1 MFCFQCE
8 QTRDNKGCM
17 TVGVCGKTPEVA
29 SLQDLLIHATKGVS
43 IYAKGA
49 RDLGGLSDR
58 EVDNF
63 VLRALFSTVTNV
75 NFDSARFNAF
85 LKEAYDMKTR
95 AKALYEK
102 AKASASPAALAKAQ
116 AEEQQEDQWHPTA
129 FKFHSGMSLEELE
142 AEGHRVG
149 VLQRREVYGPDL
161 SGLQEMAMYGLKGM
175 AAYAEHAFV
184 LGQESDEVFAFCH
197 EALARL
203 SRKNEQTL
211 EGLLQL
217 CLDVGKVNVEVMRLL
232 DLGATT
238 RYGHPKPTP
247 VRTTAVKGK
256 CALISGHDLRDLEEL
271 LKQTEGKG
279 INIYTHGEMLP
290 AHGYPGLKEKYPHLV
305 GNYGGAWQQQK
316 IEFSSFPGPILM
328 TTNCIIEPRKS
339 YKNRIYTRSVVGWPG
354 VTHIPDYDFSALV
367 EQALA
372 MDGFEEDEPEKNTT
386 MTGFARNTVLSV
398 ADKVVDLVKSGA
410 IKHFFLIGGCD
421 GAEGERNY
429 FKEMALNTPQDTM
442 VLTLAC
448 GKYRFNKFFDQ
459 FGTIGG
465 LPRMLDIGQCN
476 DAYSAIQIAS
486 GLQQAFGLKDINQ
499 LPLSF
504 VISWFEQ
511 KAVAVFLT
519 LLHLGIKNVY
529 LGPQLPAFA
538 TPAMLDILVKSYGV
552 KQINNV
558 QADMKTDR
566 KSVV

>member
-1 MFCFQCE
+1 MCDSHTQWWFTPYF
-8 QTRDNKGCM
+8 
-17 TVGVCGKTPEVA
+17 VG
-29 SLQDLLIHATKGVS
+29 H
-43 IYAKGA
+43 
-49 RDLGGLSDR
+49 
-58 EVDNF
+58 
-63 VLRALFSTVTNV
+63 
-75 NFDSARFNAF
+75 
-85 LKEAYDMKTR
+85 
-95 AKALYEK
+95 
-102 AKASASPAALAKAQ
+102 
-116 AEEQQEDQWHPTA
+116 
-129 FKFHSGMSLEELE
+129 
-142 AEGHRVG
+142 
-149 VLQRREVYGPDL
+149 
-161 SGLQEMAMYGLKGM
+161 
-175 AAYAEHAFV
+175 
-184 LGQESDEVFAFCH
+184 
-197 EALARL
+197 
-203 SRKNEQTL
+203 
-211 EGLLQL
+211 
-217 CLDVGKVNVEVMRLL
+217 
-232 DLGATT
+232 
-238 RYGHPKPTP
+238 
-247 VRTTAVKGK
+247 
-256 CALISGHDLRDLEEL
+256 
-271 LKQTEGKG
+271 
-279 INIYTHGEMLP
+279 
-290 AHGYPGLKEKYPHLV
+290 
-305 GNYGGAWQQQK
+305 
-316 IEFSSFPGPILM
+316 
-328 TTNCIIEPRKS
+328 
-339 YKNRIYTRSVVGWPG
+339 SVVGWPG

-519 LLHLGIKNVY
+519 LLHLGVKNVY

-558 QADMKTDR
+558 QADMKTMLAR
-566 KSVV
+566 Q

>member
-8 QTRDNKGCM
+8 QTRDNKGCT

-29 SLQDLLIHATKGVS
+29 SLQDLLIHATKGVA
-43 IYAKGA
+43 IYARGA
-49 RDLGGLSDR
+49 RELGGLSDR
-58 EVDNF
+58 NVDNF
-63 VLRALFSTVTNV
+63 VLRSLFSTVTNV
-75 NFDSARFNAF
+75 NFDPDRFKAY
-85 LKEAYDMKTR
+85 LKEAYEMKNK
-95 AKALYEK
+95 AKALYEQ
-102 AKASASPAALAKAQ
+102 AKASASPEAKANALAR
-116 AEEQQEDQWHPTA
+116 EQLEDQWKPTS
-129 FKFHSGMSLEELE
+129 FTFNPSMSIEELE

-149 VLQRREVYGPDL
+149 VLERRQVYGPDI
-161 SGLQEMAMYGLKGM
+161 SGLQEMAIYGLKGL

-184 LGQESDEVFAFCH
+184 LGQESDQVFGFCH
-197 EALARL
+197 EALAKL
-203 SRKNEQTL
+203 SQTDQQTVA
-211 EGLLQL
+211 GLLQL

-232 DLGATT
+232 DQGATS

-279 INIYTHGEMLP
+279 INVYTHGEMLP

-316 IEFSSFPGPILM
+316 IEFARFPGPILM

-339 YKNRIYTRSVVGWPG
+339 YKDRIYTRSVVGWPG
-354 VTHIPDYDFSALV
+354 VKHLPTYDFSEMV
-367 EQALA
+367 QQALE
-372 MDGFEEDEPEKNTT
+372 MEGFEEDEPEKNTT

-398 ADKVVDLVKSGA
+398 ADKVVELVKSGD

-429 FKEMALNTPQDTM
+429 FKEMALNTPKDTM

-476 DAYSAIQIAS
+476 DAYSAIQIAA
-486 GLQQAFGLKDINQ
+486 GLQQAFGLDDINK

-511 KAVAVFLT
+511 KAVAVFLS
-519 LLHLGIKNVY
+519 LLHLGVKNIY

-538 TPAMLDILVKSYGV
+538 TPTMLDVLVKSYGV
-552 KQINNV
+552 RQINNV
-558 QADMKTDR
+558 EKDMK
-566 KSVV
+566 VMLGQA